1 MKNFKRVD
9 GDYTI
14 QMVNTDDV
22 LTLDS
27 TTVEITGNLEVTG
40 NVTYVN
46 TEQMNVNDPFL
57 ALNNNEAANYSSN
70 AGILVHKTST
80 TYAGL
85 RYNDDTSRWEISTG
99 TDDTGET
106 GSWQSIAGGAE
117 GTVAGSDT
125 EIQFN
130 DGGAFGADSDFRWF
144 KSSNLLYLNGGIT
157 LRKQSFPQS
166 SVGNSQVLFA
176 DEISSGGTGTYVTT
190 ENGDVEELVSK
201 TKAIVFGIIF

>member
-27 TTVEITGNLEVTG
+27 TTVEVTGNLEVLG
-40 NVTYVN
+40 NVTYIN
-46 TEQMNVNDPFL
+46 TEQLNVNDPFL
-57 ALNNNEAANYSSN
+57 ALNDNEAASYSSN

-85 RYNDDTSRWEISTG
+85 RYNDSAGQWEISTG

-106 GSWQSIAGGAE
+106 GSWQAIAGGGA
-117 GTVAGSDT
+117 GTVAGANT
-125 EIQFN
+125 QIQYN
-130 DGGAFGADSDFRWF
+130 NAGAFGAEANFTYDQDTNQMTLDGSIALSDQG
-144 KSSNLLYLNGGIT
+144 SVPTDVANTTVLYANTAG
-157 LRKQSFPQS
+157 
-166 SVGNSQVLFA
+166 
-176 DEISSGGTGTYVTT
+176 SGGTGVYVVDGTT
-190 ENGDVEELVSK
+190 NEELVSK
-201 TKAIVFGIIF
+201 SKAIVFGIIF

>member
-27 TTVEITGNLEVTG
+27 TTVEVTGNLEVLG
-40 NVTYVN
+40 NVTYIN
-46 TEQMNVNDPFL
+46 TEQLNVNDPFL
-57 ALNNNEAANYSSN
+57 ALNDNEAASYSSN

-85 RYNDDTSRWEISTG
+85 RYNDDAGQWEISTS

-106 GSWQSIAGGAE
+106 GSWQAIAGGGA
-117 GTVAGSDT
+117 GTVAGANT
-125 EIQFN
+125 QIQYN
-130 DGGAFGADSDFRWF
+130 NAGAFGAEANFTYDQDTNQMTLDGSIALTDQG
-144 KSSNLLYLNGGIT
+144 SVPTDVANTTVLYANTAG
-157 LRKQSFPQS
+157 
-166 SVGNSQVLFA
+166 
-176 DEISSGGTGTYVTT
+176 SGGTGVYVVDGTT
-190 ENGDVEELVSK
+190 NEELVSK

>member
-27 TTVEITGNLEVTG
+27 TTVEVTGNLEVTG

-46 TEQMNVNDPFL
+46 TEQLNVNDPFL
-57 ALNNNEAANYSSN
+57 ALNDNEAASYSSN

-85 RYNDDTSRWEISTG
+85 RYNDNTSQWEISTG
-99 TDDTGET
+99 TGATGET
-106 GSWQSIAGGAE
+106 GTWNALLGGAAAS
-117 GTVAGSDT
+117 VAGANT
-125 EIQFN
+125 EVQFN
-130 DGGAFGADSDFRWF
+130 DSGVFGSESSFTYNKDTNQLGLDGSIALSDQG
-144 KSSNLLYLNGGIT
+144 SVPSDVANTTVLYANTAG
-157 LRKQSFPQS
+157 
-166 SVGNSQVLFA
+166 
-176 DEISSGGTGTYVTT
+176 SGGTGVYVVDDTT
-190 ENGDVEELVSK
+190 NEELVSK
-201 TKAIVFGIIF
+201 SKAIVFGIIF